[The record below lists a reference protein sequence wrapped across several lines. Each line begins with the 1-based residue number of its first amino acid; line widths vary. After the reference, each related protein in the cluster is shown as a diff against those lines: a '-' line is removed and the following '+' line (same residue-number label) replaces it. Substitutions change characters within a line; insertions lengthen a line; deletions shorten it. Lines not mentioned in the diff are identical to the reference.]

1 MNNMQFTR
9 RKVIASAGAA
19 MVSTVAFPTLAQ
31 QGQYPNRPIKIIV
44 PWAAGG
50 GGDAVVRLMG
60 PSLQKRLGQP
70 IVVDNR
76 PGAIGTIGSVA
87 AARSPA
93 DGYTIVYGGM
103 ESHTIAPHA
112 LKKAPYDPKKDFVAI
127 APLGYFPVALVVNA
141 SHPAKN
147 LTQFLQMAK
156 DAKPPMTFGSWSIA
170 TSGHLMMEALK
181 QAKGVELVHVPY
193 NGTAPLLQAQLSQ
206 QVDCSINV
214 LATVEPHIRNGGLRL
229 LAVSMP
235 QRLPEFPDVPTL
247 KEAGINVERGPWV
260 GIFGPAGMAADAIAR
275 VHDAINA
282 TLKEPAIAEQIKKMF
297 FIAEHMD
304 QGAYQNFYL
313 SEIDRWGQYVRTAKV
328 TIE

>member
-1 MNNMQFTR
+1 MKSVQFTR
-9 RKVIASAGAA
+9 RALLGSLGATMLPTIATSA
-19 MVSTVAFPTLAQ
+19 LAQ
-31 QGQYPNRPIKIIV
+31 SGPFPNRPIKIIV

-50 GGDAVVRLMG
+50 GGDAIVRLMS
-60 PSLQKRLGQP
+60 PSLQKRLGQT
-70 IVVDNR
+70 IIVDNR

-93 DGYTIVYGGM
+93 DGYTLVYGGM

-112 LKKAPYDPKKDFVAI
+112 VKKAPYDPKKDFVAI
-127 APLGYFPVALVVNA
+127 APLGAFPVGLVVSA

-156 DAKPPMTFGSWSIA
+156 DAKTPMTFGSWSIA

-181 QAKGVELVHVPY
+181 QAKNVDLVHVPY

-206 QVDCSINV
+206 QIDCSINV
-214 LATVEPHIRNGGLRL
+214 LSTLEPHIRNGSLRL

-235 QRLPEFPDVPTL
+235 QRLPEFADVPTL
-247 KEAGINVERGPWV
+247 KEMGVNVERGPWV
-260 GIFGPAGMAADAIAR
+260 GIFGPAGIPADVVAR
-275 VHDAINA
+275 VHDAVDG
-282 TLKEPAIAEQIKKMF
+282 TLKEPAIVEQTKKML
-297 FIAEHMD
+297 FIVEHMD
-304 QGAYQNFYL
+304 QRAYQSFYL
-313 SEIDRWGQYVRTAKV
+313 KEIDRWGQYVKTAKV

>member
-1 MNNMQFTR
+1 
-9 RKVIASAGAA
+9 

-31 QGQYPNRPIKIIV
+31 EGVYPNRPIRIIV

-50 GGDAVVRLMG
+50 GGDAIVRLMG

-87 AARSPA
+87 AARSSP

-112 LKKAPYDPKKDFVAI
+112 LKRAPYDSRKDFVAV
-127 APLGYFPVALVVNA
+127 APLGYFPVALVVAA

-156 DAKPPMTFGSWSIA
+156 DTKLPMTFGSWSIA

-206 QVDCSINV
+206 QVDSSINV
-214 LATVEPHIRNGGLRL
+214 LPTVEPHIRSGALRL
-229 LAVSMP
+229 LTVSVP
-235 QRLPEFPDVPTL
+235 QRLPEFPDTPTL
-247 KEAGINVERGPWV
+247 KEAGINVDKGPWV
-260 GIFGPAGMAADAIAR
+260 GIFGPAGMSRNVIAR
-275 VHDAINA
+275 IHDAVED
-282 TLKEPAIAEQIKKMF
+282 TLREPAIVEQTTNMH
-297 FIAEHMD
+297 FIVEHMS
-304 QGAYQNFYL
+304 QRAYQDFYL
-313 SEIDRWGQYVRTAKV
+313 GEINRWGQYVRTAKI